1 MNGDILFNVYQFLS
15 INDIQSCMLVSSTF
29 YTFIDHHF
37 WKTLLI
43 RDYCDMNTDD
53 LKKDKFYFRYIK
65 CHQLNRLK
73 NKLYLK
79 ESIDQ
84 LAALQTLKLAYNQ
97 LTSLPREF
105 GELAGLQTLSLAN
118 NHLTS
123 LPREFGQLTA
133 LQTLDL
139 YNNQLTSLPTEFG
152 QLAALQTLHLDN
164 NQLTSLPTGFGE
176 LAALQ
181 TLHLSANLLNE
192 ANKYLS
198 NTVTILCI

>member
-15 INDIQSCMLVSSTF
+15 INDIQSCLLVSSTF

-65 CHQLNRLK
+65 CHQLSRLK
-73 NKLYLK
+73 NKLYLN

-84 LAALQTLKLAYNQ
+84 LADLHTLNLENNK

-105 GELAGLQTLSLAN
+105 GELAGLQTLYLDN
-118 NHLTS
+118 NKLTS
-123 LPREFGQLTA
+123 LPREFG
-133 LQTLDL
+133 
-139 YNNQLTSLPTEFG
+139 E
-152 QLAALQTLHLDN
+152 LAGLQTLHLRY
-164 NQLTSLPTGFGE
+164 NQ
-176 LAALQ
+176 
-181 TLHLSANLLNE
+181 
-192 ANKYLS
+192 
-198 NTVTILCI
+198 

>member
-1 MNGDILFNVYQFLS
+1 MNGDIFFNVYQFLS
-15 INDIQSCMLVSSTF
+15 INDIRSCLLVSSTF
-29 YTFIDHHF
+29 YTFIDSHF

-65 CHQLNRLK
+65 CHQLSRLK

-84 LAALQTLKLAYNQ
+84 LAALQTLH
-97 LTSLPREF
+97 
-105 GELAGLQTLSLAN
+105 LAN

-123 LPREFGQLTA
+123 LPREFGQIRA

-139 YNNQLTSLPTEFG
+139 DGNRLTSLPREFG
-152 QLAALQTLHLDN
+152 QLAGLQTLNLRN
-164 NQLTSLPTGFGE
+164 N
-176 LAALQ
+176 
-181 TLHLSANLLNE
+181 H
-192 ANKYLS
+192 
-198 NTVTILCI
+198 